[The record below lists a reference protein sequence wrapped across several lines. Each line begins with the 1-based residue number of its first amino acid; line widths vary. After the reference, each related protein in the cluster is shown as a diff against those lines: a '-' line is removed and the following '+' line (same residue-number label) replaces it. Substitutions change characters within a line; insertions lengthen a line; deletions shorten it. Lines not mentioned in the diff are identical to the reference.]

1 MCWGFKDVMSMAFD
15 KEYICISNHAPIK
28 RHCMLN
34 LKKIS
39 KRVVDWIYQHTK
51 TKKKTKTKQEQYKI
65 MLTPSQKAPK
75 TPLPL
80 KKQKNKIIKKN
91 VKIGPSYLLTFFV
104 TFNKTP
110 WNVLNEKQ
118 NYERCA
124 QFHVS

>member
-1 MCWGFKDVMSMAFD
+1 MGWGFKDVMSMAFD

-51 TKKKTKTKQEQYKI
+51 TKKKNKNKTRAIQNYANPFPKSPQNTPPPKKTK
-65 MLTPSQKAPK
+65 
-75 TPLPL
+75 
-80 KKQKNKIIKKN
+80 KQNYKKN